1 MRNESRVKRPY
12 LGLSV
17 PFLLAAMI
25 AVPANAQQLLIA
37 GKTLP
42 LSLDA
47 KQSITLTLQGQP
59 DAFAVLELF
68 LSGGLVL
75 VASPG
80 LPSWPVELGRGGR
93 TQYIVRLLHD
103 GSAHLEVRSREESRT
118 AALQITLTDIRN
130 TPDLAQ
136 LYQSEGVFLAGESAR
151 RHLPGAPDAKTAIED
166 FDKAI
171 ALTRQTGD
179 IPLLRLVMTEKAR
192 YLLFNRSDLA
202 GSRSLLLEAS
212 ALPAAEDLPQQALT
226 AKTASSAEMFLGNY
240 DAAIAQ
246 GERALALYRQTGDQY
261 WQGIVLENLISDYDA
276 VGEPGKAAEAARA
289 ALDDAKAVHDFAGIA
304 FTLSQLAAVDR
315 ERGDLQGAFRS
326 FRDAMAW
333 GDQIHYAPLV
343 QADLEK
349 ELGAFDADLGMWDEA
364 EEQFRSCLAHIG
376 EPETPTSLEARG
388 LLARILEQRG
398 QLDKSIREYDLAI
411 PLAAK
416 LQAPR
421 EEVLLLLGR
430 SAARAAS
437 GDKTA
442 AAKDVE
448 QAGLLANDL
457 QAPELLVEVAL
468 ARGAVAETPSDALS
482 AYRAALALAEKTGQ
496 QEEQSAALAGCARA
510 QLQLHDVA
518 GGLASMDQALQLVEH
533 AYSTLESRDIAG
545 SYITEHHAWYEL
557 AIRAAMQEAAQEPD
571 KHDEDMAFAWAERAR
586 ARSLLESLGQ
596 RAWGSSA
603 DLPAAMRRQV
613 ALNRYAIEAQQ
624 AMLEKPHADTPAIAA
639 KLRNLYHEQD
649 ALEADQRTYIQ
660 QQGLA
665 AGQALELTTGKVVGI
680 SEVQDKLLDPQT
692 AMVEF
697 SVGQQRSYRWLLT
710 QRAIVATSLP
720 GRDQLQ
726 QNLAPLLAA
735 LAARRPAIEP
745 GEDAHHYAERRHSFQ
760 ETRDRQLQQAGSLL
774 LRDLP
779 SKTRRLYIVADGP
792 LLSLPWSALRVA
804 CGHRTCYA
812 TERYILENE
821 PSASVAISLASQVSA
836 NSGQRIA
843 VVANVRASKNNALL
857 RSDEPPLAGSQQ
869 EARVIAKLAS
879 ANAVHMVMQSDAS
892 PAMVRRMSSN
902 DFDILHIAAHTVLIT
917 NHPEL
922 SGIALASGPGDAD
935 GVLWLREISSMHAP
949 PLVVL
954 SGCKTQGGAYFAGE
968 SLQSVAQAFFFSG
981 AHQVVGSLWSVDDD
995 ATSHLMRD
1003 FYSGLLKRH
1012 LTAAE
1017 ALGAAQV
1024 SALNAGVDLSTWSAF
1039 LVNGVETPRS
1049 SDVVMQRTTQ

>member
-1 MRNESRVKRPY
+1 M
-12 LGLSV
+12 
-17 PFLLAAMI
+17 A
-25 AVPANAQQLLIA
+25 AVPAHAQQLLIA

-42 LSLDA
+42 LSLEA
-47 KQSITLTLQGQP
+47 KQSMTLTLQGQP
-59 DAFAVLELF
+59 DAFAVLELS
-68 LSGGLVL
+68 LSGGLVS

-80 LPSWPVELGRGGR
+80 LPPWPLELGRGGR
-93 TQYIVRLLHD
+93 TQYVVQLLHD
-103 GSAHLEVRSREESRT
+103 GSTHLEVRSREESRT
-118 AALQITLTDIRN
+118 AALQITLADIRN
-130 TPDLAQ
+130 TPELAR
-136 LYQSEGVFLAGESAR
+136 LYQSEDFFLRGESAR

-166 FDKAI
+166 FDQAI

-179 IPLLRLVMTEKAR
+179 IPLLRLMMTEKAR
-192 YLLFNRSDLA
+192 YLLFNRSDLSA
-202 GSRSLLLEAS
+202 SRALLREAA
-212 ALPAAEDLPQQALT
+212 ALRAAEDLPQQALT

-240 DAAIAQ
+240 DAAIAE

-276 VGEPGKAAEAARA
+276 VGEPGKASEAARE
-289 ALDDAKAVHDFAGIA
+289 ALDDAKSVHDFAGIA

-326 FRDAMAW
+326 FRDAMVW
-333 GDQIHYAPLV
+333 GERIHYAPLV

-349 ELGAFDADLGMWDEA
+349 ELGALDADLGMWDEA

-388 LLARILEQRG
+388 LLARILGQRG
-398 QLDKSIREYDLAI
+398 QLYKSIREYDLAI

-430 SAARAAS
+430 SAARAAA
-437 GDKTA
+437 GDKSA

-448 QAGLLANDL
+448 QAGVLTNDL
-457 QAPELLVEVAL
+457 QAPELLVKVAL
-468 ARGAVAETPSDALS
+468 ARGAAAETPSDSLS
-482 AYRAALALAEKTGQ
+482 AYRSALASAEKTGQ
-496 QEEQSAALAGCARA
+496 REEQSAALVGCARA
-510 QLQLHDVA
+510 QLQLHDLA
-518 GGLASMDQALQLVEH
+518 GGLASIDQALQLVEH

-557 AIRAAMQEAAQEPD
+557 AIRAAMQKAAQEPD
-571 KHDEDMAFAWAERAR
+571 KHYEDMAFAWAERAR

-596 RAWGSSA
+596 RAWGPSI
-603 DLPAAMRRQV
+603 DLPAAMRRQA
-613 ALNRYAIEAQQ
+613 ALNRYAIEEQQ

-649 ALEADQRTYIQ
+649 ALEADQRAYIR
-660 QQGLA
+660 QQGPA
-665 AGQALELTTGKVVGI
+665 AGRAVELTASKVVSI
-680 SEVQDKLLDPQT
+680 SEVQHKLLDPRT

-710 QRAIVATSLP
+710 QREIVTTSLP
-720 GRDQLQ
+720 GRAQLQ

-735 LAARRPAIEP
+735 LSARRPAIEP
-745 GEDAHHYAERRHSFQ
+745 GEDANHYVERQHYFQ

-779 SKTRRLYIVADGP
+779 AKTRRLYVVADGP
-792 LLSLPWSALRVA
+792 LFSLPWSALRVT

-812 TERYILENE
+812 TERYTIENE
-821 PSASVAISLASQVSA
+821 PSASVAISLESQVSA

-843 VVANVRASKNNALL
+843 VVANVRATKDNALL
-857 RSDEPPLAGSQQ
+857 KPGEPALAGSQQ
-869 EARVIAKLAS
+869 EAHGIATLAS
-879 ANAVHMVMQSDAS
+879 ANAVHMVTQSNAS
-892 PAMVRRMSSN
+892 PAMVLRISSN
-902 DFDILHIAAHTVLIT
+902 EFDILHIAAHTVLIM

-922 SGIALASGPGDAD
+922 SGIALASVPGDAD

-954 SGCKTQGGAYFAGE
+954 SGCKTQGSAYFAGE
-968 SLQSVAQAFFFSG
+968 SMQSLAQAFFFSG

-995 ATSHLMRD
+995 ATSNLMRE

-1024 SALNAGVDLSTWSAF
+1024 AALNAGIDLSMWSAF

-1049 SDVVMQRTTQ
+1049 SDVVMQRKTQ